1 MFILT
6 KKFCCRTL
14 LLSNS
19 MLLTVRVGLSNF
31 GATKEHAAAH
41 AVKASKSSRLGLS
54 ILGVPMATCMDD
66 TDNPIPGTPAA
77 SAGAVGGNAD
87 GGVRSG
93 AGGTAGCTFA
103 RELPH
108 FPR

>member
-1 MFILT
+1 MFSLT

-19 MLLTVRVGLSNF
+19 MLMTVRVGRSNF

-54 ILGVPMATCMDD
+54 ILGVPMATCVDD
-66 TDNPIPGTPAA
+66 TDYPIPGTPAA
-77 SAGAVGGNAD
+77 SANGAVGGNVD

-93 AGGTAGCTFA
+93 AGGTAGCTF
-103 RELPH
+103 
-108 FPR
+108 